1 MKKIFLTLI
10 FLYGVNFSYAEEC
23 VSKRVAK
30 TGESKYTEQYSIK
43 TNISGH
49 KLRIF
54 TLVSNPKSSKK
65 NCDGLKITESI
76 FWGMSNYINKNGNVS
91 GNWLTT

>member
-1 MKKIFLTLI
+1 MGLI
-10 FLYGVNFSYAEEC
+10 WHIQKNVFPKGFQKQE
-23 VSKRVAK
+23 
-30 TGESKYTEQYSIK
+30 ESKYTEQYSIK

-65 NCDGLKITESI
+65 KL
-76 FWGMSNYINKNGNVS
+76 
-91 GNWLTT
+91 

>member
-1 MKKIFLTLI
+1 MGKL
-10 FLYGVNFSYAEEC
+10 SYAKEC
-23 VSKRVAK
+23 VSKRAK

-54 TLVSNPKSSKK
+54 TLVS
-65 NCDGLKITESI
+65 IQI
-76 FWGMSNYINKNGNVS
+76 
-91 GNWLTT
+91 

>member
-1 MKKIFLTLI
+1 MKKIFLILI
-10 FLYGVNFSYAEEC
+10 FLYGVNLSY
-23 VSKRVAK
+23 VKNVFPK
-30 TGESKYTEQYSIK
+30 GLQKLSKYTEQYSIK

-65 NCDGLKITESI
+65 KL
-76 FWGMSNYINKNGNVS
+76 
-91 GNWLTT
+91 